1 MMVCLLRTLKGA
13 QDTNPGPHPYPLHIS
28 AMGFPVV
35 NTALQVLG
43 LGCCLVGDTG
53 AEGERRKEG
62 EVRGQ
67 ADGLHLSGSPRPE
80 AQLV

>member
-28 AMGFPVV
+28 AIGFPVV

-43 LGCCLVGDTG
+43 PGCCLVIRVS
-53 AEGERRKEG
+53 EGERRKEG